1 LANLLI
7 DETGDGYQGPVD
19 FRNIGVRDFGVV
31 YEGLLESELSLAEQ
45 PLTIDNE
52 GHYVPVDIDGQQTLG
67 DDHEDIVVE
76 EGEVYLHGQSGERK
90 ATGTYYTKS
99 RFVEHLLDHSLEP
112 ALDDHLERID
122 WLREEEGEHAAA
134 DAFFDLRVSDIA
146 MGSGHFLVGAVDRI
160 ESRLYAYL
168 TEKPLSPVEDELDNL
183 EDAAL
188 DAFED
193 EEYAPPVERGQLL
206 RRQVARRVSTE
217 LT

>member
-1 LANLLI
+1 MVS
-7 DETGDGYQGPVD
+7 P
-19 FRNIGVRDFGVV
+19 
-31 YEGLLESELSLAEQ
+31 ESEKRRGRTIRNLGSLS
-45 PLTIDNE
+45 I
-52 GHYVPVDIDGQQTLG
+52 
-67 DDHEDIVVE
+67 
-76 EGEVYLHGQSGERK
+76 
-90 ATGTYYTKS
+90 
-99 RFVEHLLDHSLEP
+99 FDHSLEP

-193 EEYAPPVERGQLL
+193 EEYAPPVERGRSCVVKLP
-206 RRQVARRVSTE
+206 VAVSTE